1 MKIIINLILICFTSG
16 LYAQNYKVHSVIKK
30 EQNVVSEYRETN
42 ISVSDEFIIIRNYKN
57 NYTEDLIMKIEKT
70 EQKLYQEA
78 NCVWFYCVSVEK
90 DMFNN
95 NYRKGIFIYDKV
107 GKNML
112 FANFIS
118 EVDVSWIKFLLQ

>member
-1 MKIIINLILICFTSG
+1 MKIIINLILICFTSV
-16 LYAQNYKVHSVIKK
+16 LYAQNYKVHSLIKK
-30 EQNVVSEYRETN
+30 EQNVVSEVRQIN
-42 ISVSDEFIIIRNYKN
+42 ISVNDEFIIIKNYKN
-57 NYTEDLIMKIEKT
+57 VYTEDLIMKIEKI
-70 EQKLYQEA
+70 EQKLYQQT

-118 EVDVSWIKFLLQ
+118 EVDVSWTKFLLE